1 MMITYIKENLK
12 HVLKQKKKDPQ
23 RKFRD
28 TKINTKRIISYM
40 GYSKQRIYH
49 YIERSCM
56 RGNYIKE
63 PA

>member
-28 TKINTKRIISYM
+28 EKLTQTEELHGI
-40 GYSKQRIYH
+40 
-49 YIERSCM
+49 
-56 RGNYIKE
+56 
-63 PA
+63 